1 MTTAARRATSAIFL
15 VCGTATSAWAP
26 MVPFA
31 KTRLGLDQAALGIIL
46 LALGGGS
53 MIAMPLAGVAI
64 QYWGSRPV
72 IVTATV
78 IVCVALPFLAAPMTP
93 LLLACTLL
101 VFGAGLGAMDVAM
114 NAQAIAV
121 QHAAGRSIMSGF
133 HTLFSVGG
141 LVTSTSFSDGEVS
154 FLLGFDDP
162 NSFYRA
168 FRSWNGMSPSEFRR
182 HSASGA

>member
-1 MTTAARRATSAIFL
+1 MTTVARRATSAIFL

-31 KTRLGLDQAALGIIL
+31 KTRLGLDEAALGIIL

-78 IVCVALPFLAAPMTP
+78 IVCVALPFLAVPAS
-93 LLLACTLL
+93 A
-101 VFGAGLGAMDVAM
+101 
-114 NAQAIAV
+114 
-121 QHAAGRSIMSGF
+121 RWMS
-133 HTLFSVGG
+133 
-141 LVTSTSFSDGEVS
+141 
-154 FLLGFDDP
+154 
-162 NSFYRA
+162 R
-168 FRSWNGMSPSEFRR
+168 
-182 HSASGA
+182 